1 MKTDIYTEVSHQLL
15 FSLFDSKKSRKS
27 DKFRVHHHVELEL
40 GYIISGDGEYH
51 LENERYETHAGDL
64 FVVRANEQHCV
75 PTIYSDELV
84 SFNIHITPHFLWTI
98 CADFMDRTSL
108 HALIHAGQPIKHH
121 FCDRSAA
128 MERIRVLAV
137 DAEKN
142 RFALRHAL
150 LTLLMEL
157 SNELMINCTGD
168 ISSQT
173 ISNRLEDIQR
183 AISYIHS
190 HITEPLTLE
199 EIAKSAN
206 MCRSLLCTHFRIVTG
221 ISPYEYLL
229 IRRVERAVSLLAET
243 DLSVLSIAQMCG
255 FDHASNFNKK
265 FKHITGMTPREY
277 RAIRNPVC
285 IQNNDMNLGG
295 LENDKI

>member
-15 FSLFDSKKSRKS
+15 FTAFDSTKNQKS

-51 LENERYETHAGDL
+51 LEDDCYEAHAGDL

-75 PTIYSDELV
+75 PTVYSDELV

-98 CADFMDRTSL
+98 CADFIDSSSL
-108 HALIHAGQPIKHH
+108 HALIHAGQPIRHR
-121 FCDRSAA
+121 FCSYGAD
-128 MERIRVLAV
+128 MEHIRVLAE
-137 DAEKN
+137 DPEKN

-150 LTLLMEL
+150 LMLLMSI
-157 SNELMINCTGD
+157 SNTLMPVSTEEMAP
-168 ISSQT
+168 QT
-173 ISNRLEDIQR
+173 VSNRLSDIQR
-183 AISYIHS
+183 AIAYIHA
-190 HITEPLTLE
+190 HITEPLALE

-221 ISPYEYLL
+221 LSPYEYLL
-229 IRRVERAVSLLAET
+229 IRRVEMAVAMLGET
-243 DLSVLSIAQMCG
+243 DLPILTIAQRCG

-265 FKHITGMTPREY
+265 FKRITGMTPREY
-277 RAIRNPVC
+277 RAGRNTIHRQPS
-285 IQNNDMNLGG
+285 
-295 LENDKI
+295 ENPTL